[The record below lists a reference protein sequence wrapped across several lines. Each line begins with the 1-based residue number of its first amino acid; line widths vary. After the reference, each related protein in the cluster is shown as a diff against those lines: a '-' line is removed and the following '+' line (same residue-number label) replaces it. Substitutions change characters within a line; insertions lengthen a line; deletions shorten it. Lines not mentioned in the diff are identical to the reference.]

1 MCLYSFNIYLLNVF
15 HVLSSGKVFG
25 IWWLKKVMLP
35 ALMSL
40 QCSWENRRQI
50 TKYIITNYTK
60 CYENSV
66 QVIMGD
72 GKINYFGIYDKEKL
86 ALEVVSYKLRPKE

>member
-1 MCLYSFNIYLLNVF
+1 M
-15 HVLSSGKVFG
+15 K
-25 IWWLKKVMLP
+25 
-35 ALMSL
+35 
-40 QCSWENRRQI
+40 
-50 TKYIITNYTK
+50 
-60 CYENSV
+60 SV